1 MLDAEEAYQQ
11 YRDMVYGYLIR
22 LCRDRDL
29 AEELTQE
36 TFYQAMKNWK
46 RYEGKSSVGTWL
58 CAIARNQFL
67 RIMRKQSP
75 LPLDDVPGAI
85 RPGFHGDGR
94 GTQSR
99 PECASSSPPSAGTVS
114 RGVHPENLL
123 RIVQQGDCGAVRE
136 IRKLGA
142 RNGVPGEANAA
153 GRDERRMQGM
163 KQECEIVRDLMPLV
177 LDDVASDGS
186 KHMVSAHVQTCAQC
200 AAY

>member
-36 TFYQAMKNWK
+36 TFYQAMKIGSGTK
-46 RYEGKSSVGTWL
+46 EKFGRHMALRDCTESVSAHHAQAVAA
-58 CAIARNQFL
+58 AIGQRAGG
-67 RIMRKQSP
+67 
-75 LPLDDVPGAI
+75 V

-123 RIVQQGDCGAVRE
+123 
-136 IRKLGA
+136 
-142 RNGVPGEANAA
+142 
-153 GRDERRMQGM
+153 
-163 KQECEIVRDLMPLV
+163 
-177 LDDVASDGS
+177 
-186 KHMVSAHVQTCAQC
+186 
-200 AAY
+200 

>member
-67 RIMRKQSP
+67 RIMRRQAP
-75 LPLDDVPGAI
+75 LPLDNVP
-85 RPGFHGDGR
+85 
-94 GTQSR
+94 
-99 PECASSSPPSAGTVS
+99 EAS
-114 RGVHPENLL
+114 
-123 RIVQQGDCGAVRE
+123 
-136 IRKLGA
+136 
-142 RNGVPGEANAA
+142 VPDFTE
-153 GRDERRMQGM
+153 M
-163 KQECEIVRDLMPLV
+163 
-177 LDDVASDGS
+177 VAEHSLAL
-186 KHMVSAHVQTCAQC
+186 SAHQALHRLPEPYREVFTLKTFCELSSKEI
-200 AAY
+200 AALFGKSESWARVTAYRAKQMLLDAMKGDETHEERL

>member
-36 TFYQAMKNWK
+36 TFYQAMKK
-46 RYEGKSSVGTWL
+46 LEAVRRKKFGRHMALRDCTESVSARHAEAVAA
-58 CAIARNQFL
+58 AIGQRAGG
-67 RIMRKQSP
+67 
-75 LPLDDVPGAI
+75 V

-123 RIVQQGDCGAVRE
+123 RIVQ
-136 IRKLGA
+136 
-142 RNGVPGEANAA
+142 
-153 GRDERRMQGM
+153 
-163 KQECEIVRDLMPLV
+163 
-177 LDDVASDGS
+177 
-186 KHMVSAHVQTCAQC
+186 
-200 AAY
+200 

>member
-67 RIMRKQSP
+67 RIMRRQSP
-75 LPLDDVPGAI
+75 LPLDNVP
-85 RPGFHGDGR
+85 
-94 GTQSR
+94 
-99 PECASSSPPSAGTVS
+99 EAS
-114 RGVHPENLL
+114 
-123 RIVQQGDCGAVRE
+123 
-136 IRKLGA
+136 
-142 RNGVPGEANAA
+142 VPDFTE
-153 GRDERRMQGM
+153 M
-163 KQECEIVRDLMPLV
+163 
-177 LDDVASDGS
+177 VAEHSLAL
-186 KHMVSAHVQTCAQC
+186 SAHQALHRLPEPYREVLTLKTFCELSSKEIAALFGKSESWARVTAYRAKQMLLDAMKACKEKVKPQIGLAARKFGRRGRKRSAAQISHHKVP
-200 AAY
+200 A

>member
-67 RIMRKQSP
+67 RIMRRCRSTTCRRRP
-75 LPLDDVPGAI
+75 SRISRRWSRNTVLP
-85 RPGFHGDGR
+85 
-94 GTQSR
+94 
-99 PECASSSPPSAGTVS
+99 
-114 RGVHPENLL
+114 
-123 RIVQQGDCGAVRE
+123 
-136 IRKLGA
+136 
-142 RNGVPGEANAA
+142 
-153 GRDERRMQGM
+153 
-163 KQECEIVRDLMPLV
+163 
-177 LDDVASDGS
+177 
-186 KHMVSAHVQTCAQC
+186 
-200 AAY
+200 

>member
-75 LPLDDVPGAI
+75 LPLDNVPEASVPDFTEMVAEHSLALSAHQALH
-85 RPGFHGDGR
+85 RL
-94 GTQSR
+94 
-99 PECASSSPPSAGTVS
+99 PEPCREVFTLKTFCELSSKEIAALFGKSESWARVTVYRAKQMLLDAMKALLYRESHQKASKQLPPEDEAPQLCFSCWK
-114 RGVHPENLL
+114 HQYLL
-123 RIVQQGDCGAVRE
+123 R
-136 IRKLGA
+136 
-142 RNGVPGEANAA
+142 
-153 GRDERRMQGM
+153 
-163 KQECEIVRDLMPLV
+163 
-177 LDDVASDGS
+177 S
-186 KHMVSAHVQTCAQC
+186 
-200 AAY
+200 

>member
-67 RIMRKQSP
+67 RIMRRQSP
-75 LPLDDVPGAI
+75 LPLDNVPEASVPDFTEMVVEHSLALSAHQALHRLPEPYREVFTLKTFCELSSKEIAALFGKSESWARVTAYRAKQMLLDAMKGDETHEERLRG
-85 RPGFHGDGR
+85 RP
-94 GTQSR
+94 R
-99 PECASSSPPSAGTVS
+99 P
-114 RGVHPENLL
+114 
-123 RIVQQGDCGAVRE
+123 D
-136 IRKLGA
+136 
-142 RNGVPGEANAA
+142 AA
-153 GRDERRMQGM
+153 GAG
-163 KQECEIVRDLMPLV
+163 
-177 LDDVASDGS
+177 
-186 KHMVSAHVQTCAQC
+186 
-200 AAY
+200 

>member
-67 RIMRKQSP
+67 RIMRRQSP
-75 LPLDDVPGAI
+75 LPLDNVPEASVPDFTEMVAEHSLALSAHQALH
-85 RPGFHGDGR
+85 RL
-94 GTQSR
+94 
-99 PECASSSPPSAGTVS
+99 PEPYREVF
-114 RGVHPENLL
+114 
-123 RIVQQGDCGAVRE
+123 GAVRK

-153 GRDERRMQGM
+153 GRNERR
-163 KQECEIVRDLMPLV
+163 RN
-177 LDDVASDGS
+177 A
-186 KHMVSAHVQTCAQC
+186 
-200 AAY
+200 

>member
-11 YRDMVYGYLIR
+11 HRDMVYGYLIR

-75 LPLDDVPGAI
+75 LPLDDVPE
-85 RPGFHGDGR
+85 
-94 GTQSR
+94 QSVPDFTEMVAEHSLALSAHQALHR
-99 PECASSSPPSAGTVS
+99 LPEPYREVFTLKTFCELSA
-114 RGVHPENLL
+114 RRL
-123 RIVQQGDCGAVRE
+123 RRCSGNP
-136 IRKLGA
+136 K
-142 RNGVPGEANAA
+142 A
-153 GRDERRMQGM
+153 GR
-163 KQECEIVRDLMPLV
+163 
-177 LDDVASDGS
+177 A
-186 KHMVSAHVQTCAQC
+186 
-200 AAY
+200 

>member
-11 YRDMVYGYLIR
+11 HRDMVYGYLIR

-75 LPLDDVPGAI
+75 LPLDDVPE
-85 RPGFHGDGR
+85 
-94 GTQSR
+94 QS
-99 PECASSSPPSAGTVS
+99 
-114 RGVHPENLL
+114 
-123 RIVQQGDCGAVRE
+123 
-136 IRKLGA
+136 
-142 RNGVPGEANAA
+142 VPDFTE
-153 GRDERRMQGM
+153 M
-163 KQECEIVRDLMPLV
+163 
-177 LDDVASDGS
+177 VAEHSLAL
-186 KHMVSAHVQTCAQC
+186 SAHLALHRLPEPYREVFTLKTFCELSSKEIAALFGKSESWARVTAYRAKQMLLDAMKACKEKVKPQMGLAARKFGRRWGERSAAQISHHKVP
-200 AAY
+200 A

>member
-36 TFYQAMKNWK
+36 TFYQAMKNLK

-75 LPLDDVPGAI
+75 LPLDDVPE
-85 RPGFHGDGR
+85 
-94 GTQSR
+94 QSVHKAAR
-99 PECASSSPPSAGTVS
+99 IAKILHAQALLIAG
-114 RGVHPENLL
+114 E
-123 RIVQQGDCGAVRE
+123 
-136 IRKLGA
+136 
-142 RNGVPGEANAA
+142 
-153 GRDERRMQGM
+153 
-163 KQECEIVRDLMPLV
+163 PLE
-177 LDDVASDGS
+177 DP
-186 KHMVSAHVQTCAQC
+186 
-200 AAY
+200 AAYSELVCTLI